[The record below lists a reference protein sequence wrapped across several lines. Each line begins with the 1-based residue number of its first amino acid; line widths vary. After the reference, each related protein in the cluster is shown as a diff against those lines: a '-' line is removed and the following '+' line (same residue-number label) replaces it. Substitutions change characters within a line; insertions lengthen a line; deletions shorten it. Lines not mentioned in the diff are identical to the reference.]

1 MTNILNSEQFN
12 DFINAAHEHN
22 KKLAAERKSKRHKRD
37 VPMPILD
44 YGEHVCPKCN
54 CIQEPY
60 CTEYDDKDH
69 YPKYCYN
76 CGQRLDWTKI
86 KEKIRKERGKQA

>member
-37 VPMPILD
+37 VPMPVLD
-44 YGEHVCPKCN
+44 YGEYVCPKCN
-54 CIQEPY
+54 WIQEPY
-60 CTEYDDKDH
+60 STEYDEIDY

-76 CGQRLDWTKI
+76 CGQRLDWTEI
-86 KEKIRKERGKQA
+86 KRKYRKRGGFDK